1 MLEFRIEGLPPSYN
15 EHFQIIWHLKECYLS
30 PEARMFKNKVKL
42 TVPHFKF
49 ENNTYFKMEIHYHDN
64 FIQKN
69 GKNKRI
75 DLQNL
80 NKCLIDAIF
89 EKLGIDDSFVWELF
103 EKKVQSLTSF
113 TLVRLEPIFI

>member
-1 MLEFRIEGLPPSYN
+1 
-15 EHFQIIWHLKECYLS
+15 
-30 PEARMFKNKVKL
+30 MFKNKVKL
-42 TVPHFKF
+42 AVPLFKF
-49 ENNTYFKMEIHYHDN
+49 EGLTYFKMEIQYHDN
-64 FIQKN
+64 FVQKN

-103 EKKVQSLTSF
+103 EKKVQSTETF
-113 TLVRLEPIFI
+113 TKVRLEPIFI